1 MNSLMNEKVARA
13 NTLYMKLT
21 GLCPVRVKQVSLNSL
36 LLVANKR
43 KKLTWL
49 LTMTETKPQKLI
61 LLVDKECSL
70 EHELHSKGTDS

>member
-36 LLVANKR
+36 LLVANK
-43 KKLTWL
+43 KLFWL
-49 LTMTETKPQKLI
+49 LIMTETTPQKLI
-61 LLVDKECSL
+61 SLVDKECLL